1 MSDKI
6 GDPVSN
12 DRSSPNLGDGQ
23 SPYERSLRGEISE
36 EEYDRLQAEHGER
49 LDALQQAFEISTVEA
64 AEDLS
69 REWAAERA
77 SFYGEAEDQD
87 PWDLAQ
93 SLNKIIKLAVADGDV
108 LEWISNVAATYA
120 RHASIRPDG
129 FVYVLE
135 AGPYYKI
142 GRTSNLTDR
151 RRIKTLKIQLPFP
164 VRCIAAFPCEE
175 ASRAEAELHKLFKE
189 YRANSEWFTLPDRK
203 PWMIGLTWLKNIRYA
218 TTEQSHYRGG
228 RDVDYHEEV
237 PLAVQ
242 NAEAWREA
250 FAAAAA
256 AVESGE

>member
-6 GDPVSN
+6 GGPVSN

-23 SPYERSLRGEISE
+23 SPYDRSLRGEISE

-49 LDALQQAFEISTVEA
+49 LDALQQAFEKSTVEA

-77 SFYGEAEDQD
+77 AFYGEVEDQD

-93 SLNKIIKLAVADGDV
+93 SFNKIIKLTVADGDV
-108 LEWISNVAATYA
+108 LEWISDVAATYA

-142 GRTSNLTDR
+142 GRTSNLTT
-151 RRIKTLKIQLPFP
+151 RIKTLNIQLPFP
-164 VRCIAAFPCEE
+164 VSCIAAFPCEE
-175 ASRAEAELHKLFKE
+175 VSRSEAELHRRFDKH
-189 YRANSEWFTLPDRK
+189 RVNGEWFTLPDRK
-203 PWMIGLTWLKNIRYA
+203 PWMVGLTWLKNIRYA
-218 TTEQSHYRGG
+218 TTEHSPYLPGVQ
-228 RDVDYHEEV
+228 VDFHAEV

-242 NAEAWREA
+242 HDEAWRKA
-250 FAAAAA
+250 FAAASGV
-256 AVESGE
+256 VELGD